1 VLTNAGQTGVKYS
14 DLKELWATTSVKFP
28 VGLPHVKFSLITP
41 LTFTLESSIVQMT
54 FLLFMFILDWKGKF
68 YLHNMLHCY
77 DICLDWIENTE
88 GKKKL

>member
-54 FLLFMFILDWKGKF
+54 FLFSCSYLIEKENFI
-68 YLHNMLHCY
+68 CI
-77 DICLDWIENTE
+77 ICFTVMIFVLIE
-88 GKKKL
+88 